1 MRVDEAG
8 RRVWCESYPLPETPY
23 SRLRKMLSPKAIGFW
38 KQTLWVLYASHGC
51 GRVDLDVCD
60 TCCDAALEA
69 ALELDGWEVT
79 RAD

>member
-8 RRVWCESYPLPETPY
+8 RRVWCESYPLPDKPY
-23 SRLRKMLSPKAIGFW
+23 SRLRKMLSPQANGFW
-38 KQTLWVLYASHGC
+38 ERTLEVLYASHGC
-51 GRVDLDVCD
+51 GDPKSTICD

-79 RAD
+79 RAE